1 MSRSELKFIIIPRLV
16 KWLIDLITL
25 TCRVRWHNRE
35 TLENLIAN
43 DQPFLIS
50 MWHNCSTI
58 APWAM
63 RNRQIACIVSDSR
76 DGEYV
81 ARLGALFGN
90 KTVRGS
96 SSKGSSRVTRS
107 LLKLLRNG
115 EPIAMTPDGPRGP
128 VYRVQNGV
136 VWLAAAGRA
145 PVLPLHIE
153 ATQQWV
159 LKSWDKHRFPK
170 PFSTIHIGI
179 GDPTQIT
186 SQMLSDNPQHCA
198 DLVQHA
204 MMENVRKLQT
214 AAGHQLE
221 YATGERE
228 QPALNLNA

>member
-1 MSRSELKFIIIPRLV
+1 MSRSELKFAIVPRLV

-25 TCRVRWHNRE
+25 TCRIRWHNRE
-35 TLENLIAN
+35 VLEDLIDN
-43 DQPFLIS
+43 EQPFLIS

-63 RNRQIACIVSDSR
+63 RNRQISCIVSDSR

-81 ARLGALFGN
+81 ARLGALYGN
-90 KTVRGS
+90 KTVQDS
-96 SSKGSSRVTRS
+96 SSKGSARVTRS

-128 VYRVQNGV
+128 LYQVQTGV

-153 ATQQWV
+153 ASKQWV

-179 GDPTQIT
+179 GEPTLIT
-186 SQMLSDNPQHCA
+186 TDMLAEDADACA
-198 DLVQHA
+198 RLVQHA
-204 MMENVRKLQT
+204 MMNNVRDLQK
-214 AAGHQLE
+214 AAGLELE
-221 YATGERE
+221 YADGEKV
-228 QPALNLNA
+228 